1 MFNELGGEMWVFQR
15 DENICIIVEYL
26 YSPNWASKNSIILQV
41 VPYFVTAFL

>member
-1 MFNELGGEMWVFQR
+1 MLNEWGGEMWVFQR
-15 DENICIIVEYL
+15 DDNICIIVEYL